1 MIQFR
6 VYTVAFAAGS
16 GQTGAVDWFE
26 LTAPSTCGVSLF
38 GLDISQS
45 TDYKDAEE
53 EGIRYY
59 IKRASST
66 YTSGSGG
73 NTGVARIPVR
83 SGDVAATFTAETMNT
98 TQVAVGTGALVT
110 VHQSV
115 FNIRV
120 GLDKIWTPETAIS
133 CKAGEALIVG
143 MSAGVPDTVTWEGTA
158 YVAEIMG

>member
-6 VYTVAFAAGS
+6 VYTVSFTASAQG
-16 GQTGAVDWFE
+16 GAVDWFE
-26 LTAPSTCGVSLF
+26 LTAPASCGLAIF
-38 GLDISQS
+38 YLDIGQS

-59 IKRASST
+59 IKRASGS

-83 SGDVAATFTAETMNT
+83 SGDVAATFTAETLNT
-98 TQVAVGTGALVT
+98 TQAAVGTGALAT

-115 FNIRV
+115 FNVRA
-120 GLDKIWTPETAIS
+120 GLDKLWTPETAIS
-133 CKAGEALIVG
+133 CKASEALVVG
-143 MSAGVPDTVTWEGTA
+143 MSAAPADSITWEGTA